1 MTIEILLNRK
11 NSQKEIAKVLKR
23 NESIISR
30 EISNNSVEK
39 KVSNK
44 TEYLAQEAHH
54 KVYIRRYNAK
64 TQSMT
69 RCPLRVK

>member
-11 NSQKEIAKVLKR
+11 NSQKEISKVLKR
-23 NESIISR
+23 NKSVISR
-30 EISNNSVEK
+30 EITNNSVK
-39 KVSNK
+39 KKDSNK

-64 TQSMT
+64 TQSMKINLNT
-69 RCPLRVK
+69 